1 MDAGHAA
8 EKRIAAYAV
17 RPGAWNPSSAQ
28 FSVGI
33 ERQLTADITA
43 SLNRLIVRGHHLAR
57 TVNVGWPDADVFEV
71 QPTASS
77 KYHGLIATVNQR
89 LSHEVEWT
97 AAYTFSH
104 ARDDASDFDE
114 QPAHPRDLRSEW
126 GDSRY
131 DQRHRF
137 VASALLDLD
146 LPPGPFSN
154 IELAPI
160 VSVASGLAQ
169 NPITG
174 VDELRT
180 HAWPLTARPSGY
192 GRNSFRTPASATVDL
207 RVLKFFNVKPH
218 GKLDLVVEVFNL
230 MNRVNVTQNNS
241 VYGTSS
247 TAAAGFARPVEAG
260 SPRQVQFSVDF
271 EF

>member
-1 MDAGHAA
+1 
-8 EKRIAAYAV
+8 V
-17 RPGAWNPSSAQ
+17 
-28 FSVGI
+28 
-33 ERQLTADITA
+33 
-43 SLNRLIVRGHHLAR
+43 VRGHRLAR

-89 LSHEVEWT
+89 LSHEIEWT
-97 AAYTFSH
+97 AAYTLSH
-104 ARDDASDFDE
+104 ARDDASDFGD
-114 QPAHPRDLRSEW
+114 QPANPRDLKSEW

-146 LPPGPFSN
+146 LPPGPFGN
-154 IELAPI
+154 LELAPI
-160 VSVASGLAQ
+160 VTVASGLPQ

-174 VDELRT
+174 ADELHT
-180 HAWPLTARPSGY
+180 QAWPLTARPPGLA
-192 GRNSFRTPASATVDL
+192 RNSLRTPASTTVDL
-207 RVLKFFNVKPH
+207 RLLKFFNVKPH

-230 MNRVNVTQNNS
+230 MNRVNITEINT
-241 VYGTSS
+241 VYGASA
-247 TAAAGFARPVEAG
+247 TAAPGFGRPTEAAA
-260 SPRQVQFSVDF
+260 PRHFQFSVDF